1 MKILKIF
8 LSIVAILLS
17 FVLVIAA
24 VAPSNY
30 ALKREIV
37 ISKSNNDVFN
47 YIKFLKNMDN
57 YSAWAKLD
65 PNMKK
70 SYKGTDGTVG
80 FITTWESKHEHVGKG
95 EQEILNIIEGERIDT
110 ELRFYLPFE
119 ATDKA
124 FLSTEKISDTET
136 KVTWGFDGNM
146 PYPMNLML
154 LVMDME
160 KELGVPLADGLKSLK
175 EILEKE

>member
-8 LSIVAILLS
+8 LSIVT
-17 FVLVIAA
+17 VLVGLVLLIAA
-24 VAPSNY
+24 IVPSNY

-37 ISKSNNDVFN
+37 ISKNSDDVFN

-70 SYKGTDGTVG
+70 TYQGTDGTVG
-80 FITTWESKHEHVGKG
+80 FIATWDSKHEHVGKG
-95 EQEILNIIEGERIDT
+95 EQEILKIIEGERIDT
-110 ELRFYLPFE
+110 ELRFFLPFE

-175 EILEKE
+175 QILEK